1 MALAGI
7 PIYAW
12 IVAPLLITDR
22 LSATAEAMTGYAVSW
37 LLTAAVLLLVLFGE
51 RLPLRSIGLRRL
63 SLRDGFLAVSAGVLL
78 SLLVPVLTVA
88 INSLL
93 GADGTSEIVD
103 LGSTTATGLLAFGV
117 VTAAFTEE
125 VLFRGYAIERLEA
138 LTGRRWLAGII
149 SLAFFVSVHLATWSP
164 AHAFGV
170 VLPLG
175 AALTGLY
182 LWKRSLAVV
191 IVAHLLADAPLIVLA
206 IAG

>member
-12 IVAPLLITDR
+12 IVAPVVITDR

-37 LLTAAVLLLVLFGE
+37 LLSVAVLLLVLVGE

-63 SLRDGFLAVSAGVLL
+63 SLRDGLLAVAAGVLL

-88 INSLL
+88 TNSLL
-93 GADGTSEIVD
+93 GADGTNEIVD

-164 AHAFGV
+164 AHVFGV

-182 LWKRSLAVV
+182 LWKRSLPVV